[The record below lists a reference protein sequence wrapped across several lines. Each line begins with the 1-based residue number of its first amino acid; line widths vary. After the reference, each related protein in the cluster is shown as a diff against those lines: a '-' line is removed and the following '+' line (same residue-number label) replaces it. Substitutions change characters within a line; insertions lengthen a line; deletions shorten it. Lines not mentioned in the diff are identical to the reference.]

1 MGGFFSNMGGGL
13 QNTLTGAGNTPQQLQ
28 GLSSQEAALAPQ
40 MTQLVPAVTQLA
52 QTQGLYGTD
61 VLGTA
66 YNQYLAGA
74 SGQLTPAQQAMVTQQ
89 LGQANVG
96 TQSTYGNLGLGGSTM
111 EGQDLNANSLA
122 SLAEQANLE
131 AQSETLGL
139 QGLNQGNALLSGAE
153 GGYGTAGNLLTGAGN
168 LLGGAAGTT
177 ANAGKIA
184 ESQQQSFLSALT
196 SLGNKNAPASSA

>member
-1 MGGFFSNMGGGL
+1 MGGFFSNMGGGM

-28 GLSSQEAALAPQ
+28 GLSTQEAALVPQ
-40 MTQLVPAVTQLA
+40 VTQLA
-52 QTQGLYGTD
+52 QTQGQYGTD

-89 LGQANVG
+89 LGQADVG
-96 TQSTYGNLGLGGSTM
+96 TRSTYGNLGLGGSTM

-131 AQSETLGL
+131 AQSESLGL
-139 QGLNQGNALLSGAE
+139 QGLGAGNALISGAE
-153 GGYGTAGNLLTGAGN
+153 GGYGTAGSLLSG
-168 LLGGAAGTT
+168 AGTT
-177 ANAGKIA
+177 LNDAGRLA
-184 ESQQQSFLSALT
+184 ESQQQAFLSALT
-196 SLGNKNAPASSA
+196 GLGNKNAPAKTT